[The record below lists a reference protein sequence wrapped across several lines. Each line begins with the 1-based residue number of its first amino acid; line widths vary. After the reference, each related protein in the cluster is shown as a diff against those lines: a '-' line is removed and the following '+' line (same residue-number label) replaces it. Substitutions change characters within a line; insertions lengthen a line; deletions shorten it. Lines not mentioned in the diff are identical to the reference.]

1 MLGGKIVQKSLPII
15 CHEKEGIAFI
25 EINRPDKK
33 NAFN

>member
-1 MLGGKIVQKSLPII
+1 MAHKTPPII
-15 CHEKEGIAFI
+15 YHEKEAIAFI